1 MAFTFF
7 CGFFNVNFILLLKES
22 INVFF
27 FYRKCCLTDMSVSS
41 MAIETENIL
50 NYFDFNGQQKLA
62 ILK

>member
-1 MAFTFF
+1 
-7 CGFFNVNFILLLKES
+7 
-22 INVFF
+22 
-27 FYRKCCLTDMSVSS
+27 